1 MATTSSTT
9 KTKPDNKNL
18 TRSRSLGRKPKPV
31 SSSEPEANANGSDRK
46 TIEKPLPNYL
56 KPTISS
62 RPDPVKF
69 LRKNNNAVEDN
80 QKLLRRRSFDRPPSS
95 LTSPS
100 TSAPHKSL
108 NTSTAAHPRDRP
120 AVPREKPVTG
130 LRSTSFHGSSR
141 GGLRGS
147 STVKSPPVASRG
159 SSGVKKSGLSGS
171 SSSQS
176 KKEGSENVPKKSL
189 SKEVTPESS
198 PRAPANEDE
207 QEIVK
212 VETNVD
218 TCDRKDETKE
228 EDKDQ
233 LAQPDESGEEKETSP
248 VAASTEEEKGELINE
263 DKTEEQTEEPKEP
276 ESTQEEKGED
286 EDGIKEKVDDEE
298 KNIETV
304 ATSTDIEE
312 ASNIEENKEEGQEE
326 AEVKEEESESSKSK
340 EETTETEAQVE
351 EVPEEGTKKEVVQ
364 GKKESPTAYNDVIA
378 SKMQENS
385 KKNKVLALAGAFQT
399 VIDYETAASK

>member
-18 TRSRSLGRKPKPV
+18 TRSRSLGRKTKPV
-31 SSSEPEANANGSDRK
+31 SSSEPEANADGSDRK

-80 QKLLRRRSFDRPPSS
+80 QKLFRRRSFDRPPSS

-108 NTSTAAHPRDRP
+108 NTSPAAHPRDRP

-171 SSSQS
+171 CSSQS

-198 PRAPANEDE
+198 PRAPAHEDE

-218 TCDRKDETKE
+218 TSDRKDETKE

-298 KNIETV
+298 NIETV
-304 ATSTDIEE
+304 ATSKDMKE
-312 ASNIEENKEEGQEE
+312 AANIEESKEEEQEE

-399 VIDYETAASK
+399 VIDYETAVSK